1 MPILGDLGCTS
12 LGEFGTEF
20 IGEII
25 SGIGGELVHRN
36 YSVEQLFCFPVL

>member
-1 MPILGDLGCTS
+1 MQIVAILGDLGCTA

-25 SGIGGELVHRN
+25 FGIGGERVGT
-36 YSVEQLFCFPVL
+36 